1 MSWRLATG
9 SYATQIL
16 QSQRVPRGTLAGHH
30 RRMVVS
36 AHRTLCPRW
45 HTALLRF
52 SEELGIGKERP
63 EHAPQEVGCVRNPGT
78 GAGFGRQCLPG
89 ICPNPKRPR
98 VVPGHRCFAS
108 VRRELSLLPRRE
120 TFSGSGQTYPKTRA
134 QTGSAKRERGNPFG
148 ERSGTGYCYE
158 LNGRSPPLVSR
169 PCQLGS
175 LILHSTFDL

>member
-1 MSWRLATG
+1 
-9 SYATQIL
+9 
-16 QSQRVPRGTLAGHH
+16 
-30 RRMVVS
+30 MVVS
-36 AHRTLCPRW
+36 AYRSRCPRW

-63 EHAPQEVGCVRNPGT
+63 EHASQEVRCVRNRGT

-108 VRRELSLLPRRE
+108 VGRKLSLLPRRE

-134 QTGSAKRERGNPFG
+134 QTGSAKRERGNPYG
-148 ERSGTGYCYE
+148 ERSGTRYCYE
-158 LNGRSPPLVSR
+158 LNGRLGVQPLPNAPKKDFSMHITMHNSVVYDALAVPSVLSHVVESNCD
-169 PCQLGS
+169 PLT
-175 LILHSTFDL
+175 LTAAV